1 MNKIAIHSV
10 PRSGSTWLGNI
21 FNSHPKVNFNYQPLF
36 SYAFKSALNEHSS
49 KIEIDTF
56 FRKLSENDDTFIKQ
70 SDGIRKGIIPDFKKS
85 DVYTHICYKEVRYHN
100 ILKNVLE
107 KDKEIKVIGLVRNPF
122 STINSWL
129 NAPREFR
136 GDLGWKVEEEWRFA
150 PQKNLNKPEEYN
162 GYEKWKEATYVFV
175 ELSKKYQNQ
184 FYLLNY
190 DDLLNDVNLTINRV
204 FSFCELDVPIQTYN
218 FINPK
223 TTINQQD
230 AYSVFKSKKEDNEW
244 VEKLSQSIIEEIK
257 KDNDFQK
264 LNECFKWI

>member
-1 MNKIAIHSV
+1 
-10 PRSGSTWLGNI
+10 
-21 FNSHPKVNFNYQPLF
+21 
-36 SYAFKSALNEHSS
+36 
-49 KIEIDTF
+49 
-56 FRKLSENDDTFIKQ
+56 
-70 SDGIRKGIIPDFKKS
+70 
-85 DVYTHICYKEVRYHN
+85 
-100 ILKNVLE
+100 
-107 KDKEIKVIGLVRNPF
+107 
-122 STINSWL
+122 
-129 NAPREFR
+129 
-136 GDLGWKVEEEWRFA
+136 
-150 PQKNLNKPEEYN
+150 
-162 GYEKWKEATYVFV
+162 ATYVFV